1 MTRERQTVAQAIGLI
16 VTSSFAFGSLST
28 LTVLIGRAGMSL
40 LPAMLWRYVIAGL
53 LLTLLLRRRIAT
65 EISRKHAVRLIIVG
79 GFGQALITYLSL
91 RALDF
96 LPVGPLA
103 FLFYTYPAW
112 VALISALFGRE
123 DLTLWRIIALGMA
136 MAGITVMVGTPDE
149 PLNPTGVFIALG
161 TAFLYALYLPALN
174 RVQRGVAPAI
184 STFYL
189 ILGVAAAFLVGNI
202 MTDSLQFPA
211 TTELWGYVAMLSIFS
226 TVIAFTAL
234 ISGLRVL
241 GPVRTSIIAT
251 IEPFCTAMLAI
262 VFLGERPTRGIIS
275 GGILIAAAVVIL
287 QVKRE
292 NRGLLSTR
300 ADARIE

>member
-1 MTRERQTVAQAIGLI
+1 MSTERRTVAQAIGLI
-16 VTSSFAFGSLST
+16 VLSSFSFGSLST

-40 LPAMLWRYVIAGL
+40 LPAMLWRYFIAAML
-53 LLTLLLRRRIAT
+53 LALLLRKKITSGIRREQAL
-65 EISRKHAVRLIIVG
+65 RLMIVG
-79 GFGQALITYLSL
+79 GLGQALITYLSL

-112 VALISALFGRE
+112 VALISALLGKE
-123 DLTLWRIIALGMA
+123 DLTLWRIIALAIA
-136 MAGITVMVGTPDE
+136 MAGISVMVGTPDE
-149 PLNPTGVFIALG
+149 PLNRTGIILALG

-174 RVQRGVAPAI
+174 TVQRGISPAL

-189 ILGVAAAFLVGNI
+189 ISGVLAAFIISNAVTGSFRL
-202 MTDSLQFPA
+202 PA
-211 TTELWGYVAMLSIFS
+211 TTELWMYVALLSIFS

-251 IEPFCTAMLAI
+251 IEPFCTALLAI
-262 VFLGERPTRGIIS
+262 VFLGEKLTPSILS
-275 GGILIAAAVVIL
+275 GGVLIALAVVIL
-287 QVKRE
+287 QLNPAERKAA
-292 NRGLLSTR
+292 GF
-300 ADARIE
+300 